1 MKEWDIWLWASGLA
15 NTVWLAG
22 RITDSALSWR
32 WVYFPVTATSQQLC
46 WKNRKWKINTDQGR
60 PGIVRLKGRWL
71 LYSLIEWRIE
81 WSVLLWRLSIS
92 CVSTATPSGQFLW
105 SFIER
110 PPSLGGKSLKYRS
123 RMTIINRSTHSY
135 HFLLSLQLSM
145 SIFVGC
151 LVCLFLVW
159 ALFQPNKA
167 GWRSGYKSR
176 PVTEF
181 IIKRKCHSAVC
192 LRPSLR
198 PDDREVALKIGK
210 GNHNIADLIIVT

>member
-1 MKEWDIWLWASGLA
+1 MFCLSCYFCLCELASTRKCKKVKEWDISVWASGLA

-22 RITDSALSWR
+22 RITDSPLSWR

-123 RMTIINRSTHSY
+123 RVTIITRSNYSY
-135 HFLLSLQLSM
+135 HFLLSFQLSM
-145 SIFVGC
+145 PILVGGPG
-151 LVCLFLVW
+151 LNPGRSQNRVHYQKKMPLYCLFKTLP
-159 ALFQPNKA
+159 QTR
-167 GWRSGYKSR
+167 RSGSGVNR
-176 PVTEF
+176 
-181 IIKRKCHSAVC
+181 KRQS
-192 LRPSLR
+192 
-198 PDDREVALKIGK
+198 
-210 GNHNIADLIIVT
+210 